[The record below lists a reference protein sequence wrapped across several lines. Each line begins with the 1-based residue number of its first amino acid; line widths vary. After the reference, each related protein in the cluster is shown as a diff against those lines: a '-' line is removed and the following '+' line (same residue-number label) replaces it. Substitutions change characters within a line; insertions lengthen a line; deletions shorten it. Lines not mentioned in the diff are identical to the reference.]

1 MRWRIAKNQTVVSE
15 FIDSEHA
22 ARQTK
27 PPRRRSNNEKNRFCA
42 LLTMPRQRG
51 RVTPH
56 ASGKGLRLIG
66 EVDDIASPTRRP
78 PGPLASPPPQPS
90 AWGDERERIY
100 ASSAERRRGLD
111 AASRDGRA
119 TPRRSRRV
127 RASDLLRAG
136 WHACPG
142 LLTVWILRTHCAT
155 RPLRRWRA
163 VDIALALV
171 PFTVAC
177 WLLEWARLA
186 GPLRHRDRVPLLTAL
201 LRADERT
208 RVHGT
213 AWYLLGVAF
222 ALCAFPADVAACAIC
237 QLAFADPAA
246 SLAGR
251 LLGDVA
257 WTGGTYRRGRKSVAG
272 SVVCA
277 VVSACVTWFL
287 YCGVYV
293 VMPEVNEEL
302 AWPHFLGGAALAA
315 ATAVEDEEN
324 AGRMCALC
332 VASGVATAVVE
343 ALAGD
348 GSWGGAEG
356 AEGAEGSRGSIGK
369 GKGGGGY
376 AGDATSSSFAEMV
389 RRGFTNDNLAI
400 PALGG
405 AALYAA
411 RLALLGS

>member
-1 MRWRIAKNQTVVSE
+1 
-15 FIDSEHA
+15 
-22 ARQTK
+22 
-27 PPRRRSNNEKNRFCA
+27 
-42 LLTMPRQRG
+42 MPRQRG

-78 PGPLASPPPQPS
+78 PGPLASPPPQPN

-111 AASRDGRA
+111 AASRDSRA
-119 TPRRSRRV
+119 KGRRSRRV

-142 LLTVWILRTHCAT
+142 LLTVWILQTHCAT

-163 VDIALALV
+163 VDVAVALA

-186 GPLRHRDRVPLLTAL
+186 GPMRHRDSVPLLTDL

-213 AWYLLGVAF
+213 AWYLLGVTF
-222 ALCAFPADVAACAIC
+222 ALCAFPADVAACAVC

-272 SVVCA
+272 SVACA
-277 VVSACVTWFL
+277 VVSCCVTWFL

-293 VMPEVNEEL
+293 VMPEVNDEL

-332 VASGVATAVVE
+332 VVSGVATAAVE

-348 GSWGGAEG
+348 RSRGDAEG

-369 GKGGGGY
+369 WKRRRGS
-376 AGDATSSSFAEMV
+376 AGDANASSSSFAEMV
-389 RRGFTNDNLAI
+389 RRGWTNDNLAI

-411 RLALLGS
+411 RLTLLGS

>member
-1 MRWRIAKNQTVVSE
+1 M
-15 FIDSEHA
+15 
-22 ARQTK
+22 
-27 PPRRRSNNEKNRFCA
+27 
-42 LLTMPRQRG
+42 TMPRQRG

>member
-1 MRWRIAKNQTVVSE
+1 
-15 FIDSEHA
+15 
-22 ARQTK
+22 
-27 PPRRRSNNEKNRFCA
+27 
-42 LLTMPRQRG
+42 MPRQRG

-111 AASRDGRA
+111 AAYGRA

-177 WLLEWARLA
+177 WLLEWARLV

-251 LLGDVA
+251 SLGDVA

-356 AEGAEGSRGSIGK
+356 AEGSRGSIGK

-376 AGDATSSSFAEMV
+376 AGDATSSSFAAMV

>member
-1 MRWRIAKNQTVVSE
+1 
-15 FIDSEHA
+15 
-22 ARQTK
+22 
-27 PPRRRSNNEKNRFCA
+27 
-42 LLTMPRQRG
+42 MPRQRG

-78 PGPLASPPPQPS
+78 PGPLASPPPGQP
-90 AWGDERERIY
+90 GDERERIY
-100 ASSAERRRGLD
+100 ASSAERRRGVD

-119 TPRRSRRV
+119 KPRRSRRV

-142 LLTVWILRTHCAT
+142 LLTVWILRTHFAS

-163 VDIALALV
+163 LPVALALA

-186 GPLRHRDRVPLLTAL
+186 GPLRHRDSVPFLTAL
-201 LRADERT
+201 LRADERA

-213 AWYLLGVAF
+213 AWYLLGVTF
-222 ALCAFPADVAACAIC
+222 ALCAFPADVAACAVC

-246 SLAGR
+246 SVAGR

-257 WTGGTYRRGRKSVAG
+257 WTGGRYNRRGRESKSVAG

-277 VVSACVTWFL
+277 VVSCCVAWFL

-293 VMPEVNEEL
+293 VMREVDDGEQM
-302 AWPHFLGGAALAA
+302 AWTHFLGGSFLAA

-332 VASGVATAVVE
+332 AASGVATAVVE

-348 GSWGGAEG
+348 GSTAWVAEG
-356 AEGAEGSRGSIGK
+356 AEGGSRGSPEKK
-369 GKGGGGY
+369 GKRPFAKTVR
-376 AGDATSSSFAEMV
+376 AGFA
-389 RRGFTNDNLAI
+389 NDNLAI

-405 AALYAA
+405 AALYAV
-411 RLALLGS
+411 RSALLGS